1 MQAKKGTEK
10 AGKRIELALVGRK
23 GKEGTD
29 RAKAKAKHCRG
40 GLVERAQEVGLITCH
55 MSHVNVMHKIYA
67 RPTRWV

>member
-29 RAKAKAKHCRG
+29 RAKTKAKALQRRTSGKSAG
-40 GLVERAQEVGLITCH
+40 GWPGH
-55 MSHVNVMHKIYA
+55 MSM
-67 RPTRWV
+67 